1 MREASSK
8 HRALAAKTKEKMS
21 DILYRKWR
29 PRSFA
34 ELAGQE
40 HVAQTLT
47 NALASGRVAHAYL
60 FAGPRGTG
68 KTSTGRLLGKALN
81 CTDRQGGEACNRCE
95 SCLSYLDSKAMDLV
109 ELDAASNRGID
120 EIRSLRDK
128 VAFAPGAGAFKV
140 YLIDEVHMLTEA
152 AFNALLK
159 TLEEPP
165 PHAVFILATT
175 ESHKV
180 PATIAS
186 RCQRF
191 DFRRVP
197 PAAAVATLERIAAA
211 EAITCETAALELI
224 ARQATGSMRD
234 AINLLDQLATSY
246 GNDLTLE
253 HARAGLGLL
262 GDERAARLA
271 RQALAADLA
280 GGLETIG
287 SVRDDGLDLRQ
298 FQRELVQELRGLL
311 LAKSGI
317 EPAEG
322 VTAERGRELLDAVA
336 NVETADLLRA
346 LRAFGEA
353 DLKADPNS
361 TLSLDIALAECVLG
375 RDVRAETPL
384 NAAATSPP
392 PARQASTP
400 PTPAKEVATPTAPAK
415 RPASP
420 PEPVA
425 GRAASSR
432 EAPDP
437 PDRAAA
443 ADALTPA
450 APEAAGLNPQS
461 DPPSPTRTAPAP
473 DRPEPAERTADSV
486 RPGPK
491 VGRPVGQPVE
501 GRSADDP
508 APLQA
513 ARASMRG
520 VYDALRADKT
530 NARKV
535 QVAAFIND
543 VCDIITIDDGGLT
556 LGFKYPFHADK
567 MKDENLQLL
576 TEAVSETMGRALSI
590 RCVHD
595 PNVGSWKAATHSP
608 LVRAAQEM
616 GARVLPPESEEQP

>member
-1 MREASSK
+1 
-8 HRALAAKTKEKMS
+8 MS

-47 NALASGRVAHAYL
+47 NALTSGRVAHAYL
-60 FAGPRGTG
+60 LAGPRGTG
-68 KTSTGRLLGKALN
+68 KTSTGRLLAKALN

-95 SCLSYLDSKAMDLV
+95 SCLTYLDSRAMDLV

-128 VAFAPGAGAFKV
+128 VAFAPGAGAFKI

-165 PHAVFILATT
+165 PHVVFILATT

-197 PAAAVATLERIAAA
+197 LAAAVATMERIAAA

-298 FQRELVQELRGLL
+298 FQRELVQELRDLL
-311 LAKSGI
+311 LTKSGI

-336 NVETADLLRA
+336 SVETADLLRA

-400 PTPAKEVATPTAPAK
+400 PTPAKEAAPPPAPAK

-420 PEPVA
+420 PGPV
-425 GRAASSR
+425 
-432 EAPDP
+432 
-437 PDRAAA
+437 
-443 ADALTPA
+443 
-450 APEAAGLNPQS
+450 
-461 DPPSPTRTAPAP
+461 
-473 DRPEPAERTADSV
+473 DSV
-486 RPGPK
+486 SPGPK
-491 VGRPVGQPVE
+491 VGRPAGQPVE
-501 GRSADDP
+501 GRSADSVSPKPVEGRAEPVEVRSADGP
-508 APLQA
+508 EPPSLAA
-513 ARASMRG
+513 ARELLRPI
-520 VYDALRADKT
+520 YDAVRDRSVPLAAMIGVGDIIDANDDAIVFGFKFPDHADRADSAP
-530 NARKV
+530 NR
-535 QVAAFIND
+535 
-543 VCDIITIDDGGLT
+543 DI
-556 LGFKYPFHADK
+556 
-567 MKDENLQLL
+567 L
-576 TEAVSETMGRALSI
+576 TEITSSLMKRQVTVH
-590 RCVHD
+590 CVHD
-595 PNVGSWKAATHSP
+595 PNIRDWMQIGRATHSP

-616 GARVLPPESEEQP
+616 GARVLPPESEKQP